1 VRRLLRPDNL
11 TLLAIAAGKIALHL
25 PFLARYGYFRDE
37 LYYIACSQH
46 LAWGYVDQPPLSL
59 ALLALVRAVAGDSMV
74 AIRLPVVLAGAA
86 AVVLT
91 GLTARRLGGG
101 RWAQAL
107 AALAVAL
114 EPVVLGNAG
123 RSYSMNAFDLLFWAW
138 AAYVL
143 VVVLEEERP
152 RLWLLFGVVTGL
164 GLLNKYSML
173 FLGFGT
179 VVGLAA
185 TRARRELAR
194 RELWLAGAIAV
205 ALFAP
210 HLAWQAT
217 HGWPSL
223 EFMRAA
229 SQEKNI
235 AVPPLELFVRQPF
248 ETGFAQAALWLT
260 GLAWFAFAP
269 AARRLRTFAWI
280 YPVVFAVMATQ
291 GAKPYYLTPIYFPY
305 LAAGAVAFESVTRT
319 SWRWALR
326 PAFAV
331 ALVALSAI
339 AIPFA
344 IPALPVDRFIAYS
357 QALGMAPRADEHQAL
372 EQLPQYYADQFGWR
386 ELAAQVVATYQ
397 GLAPEE
403 REHAAIYVRNYGEAA
418 AIDFFG
424 RDAGLP
430 PVLCAHNSYWFW
442 GRGER
447 KPKVAIIMGISR
459 DVEESRADLAAP
471 GRCGEVELAG
481 VTDCAHCMPYERGR
495 PLFVCRDLGFTFQ
508 EIWEHEREFI

>member
-11 TLLAIAAGKIALHL
+11 TLLAIAAGKVALHL
-25 PFLARYGYFRDE
+25 PFLTRYGYFRDE
-37 LYYIACSQH
+37 LYYIACSHH
-46 LAWGYVDQPPLSL
+46 LAWGYVDQPPLSI
-59 ALLALVRAVAGDSMV
+59 AILALVRAVAGDSMV
-74 AIRLPVVLAGAA
+74 AIRLPAVLAGAA

-91 GLTARRLGGG
+91 GLVARRLGGG
-101 RWAQAL
+101 RFAQAL

-123 RSYSMNAFDLLFWAW
+123 RSFSMNAFDLLFWAW
-138 AAYVL
+138 GAYLL
-143 VVVLEEERP
+143 VEILEGERP
-152 RLWLLFGVVTGL
+152 GLWPLFGAVAGL

-173 FLGFGT
+173 FFGFGA

-194 RELWLAGAIAV
+194 RELWLGGAIAI

-210 HLAWQAT
+210 HLVWQAT

-229 SQEKNI
+229 SQEKNV
-235 AVPPLELFVRQPF
+235 AVPPLEFFVRQLH
-248 ETGFAQAALWLT
+248 ETGFAQSALWLG
-260 GLAWFAFAP
+260 GLAWFAVSP
-269 AARRLRTFAWI
+269 AARRLRALAWI

-305 LAAGAVAFESVTRT
+305 LAAGAVALEGVTAT
-319 SWRWALR
+319 SWRRALR

-331 ALVALSAI
+331 ALVALSAL
-339 AIPFA
+339 AVPFA
-344 IPALPVDRFIAYS
+344 IPALPVDGFIAYA

-372 EQLPQYYADQFGWR
+372 GQLPQYYADQFGWR
-386 ELAAQVVATYQ
+386 ELAAQVVSIYR
-397 GLAPEE
+397 GLGPDE

-442 GRGER
+442 GPGAEEAR
-447 KPKVAIIMGISR
+447 VAIVVGISR
-459 DVEESRADLAAP
+459 DVEASRADLEAP
-471 GRCGEVELAG
+471 GRCGRVELAG